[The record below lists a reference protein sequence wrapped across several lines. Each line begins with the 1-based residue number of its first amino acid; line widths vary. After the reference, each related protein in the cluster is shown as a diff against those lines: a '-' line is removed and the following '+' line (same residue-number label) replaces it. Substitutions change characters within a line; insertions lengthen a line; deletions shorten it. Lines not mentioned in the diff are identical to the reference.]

1 MRGALRATV
10 KYLLW
15 TQLAFSTQI
24 FQKCSTQ
31 VYVISNSFYKQAN
44 KSQLNKRIVCLHK
57 SLLLI
62 KLTIIV

>member
-1 MRGALRATV
+1 MRGALRDTV

-31 VYVISNSFYKQAN
+31 VYVLSQILFIN
-44 KSQLNKRIVCLHK
+44 KHINPIP
-57 SLLLI
+57 
-62 KLTIIV
+62 T